1 MGKFLK
7 FKKVKLFDIYRHI
20 DRFFFVFSLFYFIL
34 VLFWIGKPQSIQ
46 QNSINN
52 QQKKTHVSDSQF
64 IFYLQQ
70 SINLIKQAKIENKN
84 GSGFLADG
92 SNIDQ
97 KKCQAHSQNL
107 LSSKNTSI
115 TSVAIPPPP
124 PITSSVTIPST
135 TAETPQL
142 SSSPLNSLTQN
153 DIKLIGVIESGP
165 NSQALFKVNSVT
177 KRLQIGDTVGDS
189 GWIFQGVI
197 EQRAMLSKNGKTR
210 YIEVGQFFD

>member
-34 VLFWIGKPQSIQ
+34 VLFWIGKPQSTQ

-52 QQKKTHVSDSQF
+52 QQKKTHISDSQF

-70 SINLIKQAKIENKN
+70 SINLIKQTKIENKN
-84 GSGFLADG
+84 GSGSLTDG
-92 SNIDQ
+92 SNIDK
-97 KKCQAHSQNL
+97 KKCQTHSQNPV
-107 LSSKNTSI
+107 SSKNTSI

-124 PITSSVTIPST
+124 PITSSLAIPST
-135 TAETPQL
+135 TTETPQL

-210 YIEVGQFFD
+210 YIEVGQFFN